1 MTQYT
6 LLDKIGHGGMG
17 QVFRATDHGL
27 EIEVAIKFMDPGLAH
42 DEICVKRFLDEARK
56 LARIDHPNIVRVMA
70 AGKWQDGRPYF
81 VMELLRGT
89 SLSEVIKRGPL
100 PEAEAIRIATDAL
113 SALNEAHDNGI
124 IHRDIKSSNIMICQG
139 GRVKLI
145 DFGIARDDAASS
157 VSVTGKV
164 LGTPAYMSPE
174 QANGHRATPQSDLYS
189 IGIVIYEMLVG
200 VRPFRAETPIALLK
214 MHTDAPPPELPST
227 VSPHLRQIV
236 NQALAKDPAHRYPS
250 AHAMVEALRQP
261 ATAKPQYAAQP
272 VATPNPVAPSAASNQ
287 PGPGYW
293 QPPNLG
299 GQATQSFPDDPSW
312 SGKTHSGKRK
322 GLLAALGAVVVV
334 GVIGIAW
341 ASGAFSRPAETS
353 SQVPTPPIGEDKT
366 PPNQDSSKPKLSV
379 STIKEDKVIPV
390 VTETQNTRDLP
401 RGQRRVAQD
410 GTPGRRQITWR
421 ITKDANGKVVDRE
434 KLDEK
439 LVVAMK
445 PRIVKVGTNT
455 SNAGGTGPTTSTNGG
470 GGGSGQKEPVARA
483 CPHDNEPLVGNHCPK
498 CNWPS
503 CTDPNHSN

>member
-42 DEICVKRFLDEARK
+42 DDICVKRFLDEARK

-70 AGKWQDGRPYF
+70 AGKWDDGRPYF

-89 SLSEVIKRGPL
+89 SLAEVIKRGPL

-113 SALNEAHDNGI
+113 SALNEAHVNGI

-214 MHTDAPPPELPST
+214 MHTDAPPPELPSN
-227 VSPHLRQIV
+227 VSPPLRQVV
-236 NQALAKDPAHRYPS
+236 NQALAKDPAHRYSS
-250 AHAMVEALRQP
+250 AHAMAEALRQP
-261 ATAKPQYAAQP
+261 ATAKPQFASQP

-334 GVIGIAW
+334 GVIGTAW

-353 SQVPTPPIGEDKT
+353 GQVPTPPIGEDKT
-366 PPNQDSSKPKLSV
+366 SKKANEKQLPTTTTSEMRETKSIPFTTEYERTASLPKGQSR
-379 STIKEDKVIPV
+379 T
-390 VTETQNTRDLP
+390 TRQG
-401 RGQRRVAQD
+401 RAGQLE
-410 GTPGRRQITWR
+410 ITWQV
-421 ITKDANGKVVDRE
+421 TKDANGKKVGAAKEIGR
-434 KLDEK
+434 KTL
-439 LVVAMK
+439 VAMR
-445 PRIVKVGTNT
+445 PRIVQIGTAE
-455 SNAGGTGPTTSTNGG
+455 SGGSRPTTGG
-470 GGGSGQKEPVARA
+470 GDDNPRTCPNDGSA
-483 CPHDNEPLVGNHCPK
+483 LVGSNCPT
-498 CNWPS
+498 CNWP
-503 CTDPNHSN
+503 N